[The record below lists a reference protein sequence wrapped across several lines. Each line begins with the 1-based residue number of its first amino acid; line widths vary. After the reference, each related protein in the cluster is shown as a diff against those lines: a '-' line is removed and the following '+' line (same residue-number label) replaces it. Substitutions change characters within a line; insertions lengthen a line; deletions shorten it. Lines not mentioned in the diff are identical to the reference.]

1 MAARRPRGGGY
12 YNAALAVAGA
22 AVALPVGANSFTIHV
37 SAPCY
42 VGIASSASLLTFNTT
57 NYGVMGAG
65 QWEEFTSQRGGGTER
80 YVHVAPVTG
89 TAIVSITF
97 L

>member
-1 MAARRPRGGGY
+1 MTARRPRGGGY
-12 YNAALAVAGA
+12 HNAALAVAGI
-22 AVALPVGANSFTIHV
+22 AVALPVGANAFIVHV

-42 VGIASSASLLTFNTT
+42 VGIANNATLLTFNTT
-57 NYGVMGAG
+57 NYGVLGAG

-80 YVHVAPVTG
+80 YVHVAPVSG
-89 TAIVSITF
+89 TAVVSITF

>member
-12 YNAALAVAGA
+12 YNATLGVSGTAVEVPITASGLIVHCSA
-22 AVALPVGANSFTIHV
+22 A
-37 SAPCY
+37 CY
-42 VGIASSASLLTFNTT
+42 VGVGDATLQTFNTT

-65 QWEEFTSQRGGGTER
+65 QSETFALSPGVRGEESHF
-80 YVHVAPVTG
+80 HVAPVTG
-89 TAIVSITF
+89 TAAVSITF